1 MRASAIATQPS
12 DARMTERP
20 AARPAGALA
29 PAETARDLS
38 LTLLAVAAGCLD
50 AVSFLGLG
58 QVLTAAMTGNTVLLG
73 LTLGQ
78 AELQAALRSI
88 VALLGFFAG
97 ALLGASIVERS
108 PGPIWSPAVAAAL
121 AIELSLLVALAIAW
135 QFGEG
140 QPWIDHRFALIAA
153 AGLAMGLQSAVAQRA
168 GIAGIATTYVTGT
181 LTTLAARLIGS
192 RRNRARRDPRVE
204 ETTPAWLPAV
214 VWLAYGFGAVLA
226 GTTYRWWASLGLA
239 LNIGGDVRWSS
250 ALVVPIVIVATV
262 ALIVVGRWRRRR
274 ATD

>member
-1 MRASAIATQPS
+1 
-12 DARMTERP
+12 MTNLP
-20 AARPAGALA
+20 AARRARAFA
-29 PAETARDLS
+29 PAETAPILS
-38 LTLLAVAAGCLD
+38 LTLLAVAAGCVD

-73 LTLGQ
+73 LALGQ

-108 PGPIWSPAVAAAL
+108 PGSFWSPAVAAAL
-121 AIELSLLVALAIAW
+121 AIELLLLVVLAIAW
-135 QFGEG
+135 HFGEG
-140 QPWIDHRFALIAA
+140 QPWIDHRFPLIAA

-168 GIAGIATTYVTGT
+168 GMAGISTTYVTGT

-192 RRNRARRDPRVE
+192 LRNRASRDPRVE
-204 ETTPAWLPAV
+204 ASTPAWLPAV
-214 VWLAYGFGAVLA
+214 VWLAYGFGAALA
-226 GTTYRWWASLGLA
+226 GAAYRWWASLALA
-239 LNIGGDVRWSS
+239 LDIGGDVRWPSA
-250 ALVVPIVIVATV
+250 ALVVPIVIVAFV
-262 ALIVVGRWRRRR
+262 AMIVVGRWRRQS